1 MKRIVTLGGG
11 TGTFVVLTAL
21 RTLPEV
27 SLTALV
33 SGADDGGSA
42 GHLRDAYGFLP
53 AGDARQALVALA
65 EDESVLRDLFAYRFG
80 KGNIAGHNLGN
91 LFLTALTDMLGSDT
105 AAVEE
110 ASRILRICGR
120 VLSVTETP
128 ATLVAH
134 LENGDV
140 LVGEHIID
148 AKEVG
153 RSRIVSV
160 TYQEN
165 TALTQSA
172 RTALLEADAIILG
185 PGDLYT
191 STAAALLADGA
202 RDAIVESSAKLVY
215 IVNLFS
221 KAGQTDGMSATEQVG
236 EITKYAGRA
245 PDIIFLNT
253 TDFAPDVL
261 ARYSEEGECPVPD
274 SLPVGPHIVRAD
286 LASVHTVPAL
296 PNDPV
301 PRSLV
306 RHDSAKLAQALGA
319 LFI

>member
-21 RTLPEV
+21 RQLPRV

-33 SGADDGGSA
+33 SGADDGGST

-65 EDESVLRDLFAYRFG
+65 EDESTLRDLFAYRFG
-80 KGNIAGHNLGN
+80 KGNIAGHSLGN
-91 LFLTALTDMLGSDT
+91 LFLTALTDLLGSDT

-110 ASRILRICGR
+110 ASRILRISGR
-120 VLSVTETP
+120 VLSVTDTP

-134 LENGDV
+134 LENGEV

-148 AKEVG
+148 AKEQG
-153 RSRIVSV
+153 RSRIASVS
-160 TYQEN
+160 YKES
-165 TALTQSA
+165 TALATGA
-172 RTALLEADAIILG
+172 REALLEADVIILG

-202 RDAIVESSAKLVY
+202 KETIAASPALLVY

-221 KAGQTDGMSATEQVG
+221 KAGQTDGLDASEQVA

-245 PDIIFLNT
+245 PDLILLNST
-253 TDFAPDVL
+253 KFEPEVL
-261 ARYSEEGECPVPD
+261 ERYAEEGECPVGD
-274 SLPVGPHIVRAD
+274 TLPHTSQVLRAD
-286 LASVHTVPAL
+286 LASVHVVPAL